1 MTSHD
6 AQIGFIPHA
15 FNGDVIGTRIN
26 IDLDMLMAD
35 ASKTLAPDSEL
46 VLFLAS
52 NCVPH
57 SEGELVIASADP
69 SVPPVIDFNYFSDP
83 YDLKV
88 IVAIMRRVL
97 EIAAAWPG
105 EKSSETG

>member
-1 MTSHD
+1 
-6 AQIGFIPHA
+6 
-15 FNGDVIGTRIN
+15 
-26 IDLDMLMAD
+26 MAD
-35 ASKTLAPDSEL
+35 ASKTLATDSEL

-57 SEGELVIASADP
+57 SEGELVIASGDP
-69 SVPPVIDFNYFSDP
+69 SVPPVINFNYFSDP

-105 EKSSETG
+105 EKKLGNWADSPMLAKIRLC